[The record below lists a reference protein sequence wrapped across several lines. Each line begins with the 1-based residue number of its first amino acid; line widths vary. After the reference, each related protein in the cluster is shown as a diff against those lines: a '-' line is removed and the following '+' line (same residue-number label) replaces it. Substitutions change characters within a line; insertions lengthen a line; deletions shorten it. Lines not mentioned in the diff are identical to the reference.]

1 MTAAFSAA
9 FLDLTSPAGET
20 MARWQSRWIG
30 ATVSHEGQPWA
41 YRDFDWDGIPSG
53 AQSDAAQVGLR
64 FIGLP
69 NTLTVLMEAQDNGW
83 SGRLRVY
90 QYPVADDGPSPPGSM
105 VLVGSPR
112 GLVSI
117 QSISITEIRVSL
129 ASAQI
134 ARGGAAFPPR
144 TADQSLIGISC
155 VLEV

>member
-1 MTAAFSAA
+1 MI
-9 FLDLTSPAGET
+9 
-20 MARWQSRWIG
+20 RWQSRWIG
-30 ATVSHEGQPWA
+30 ATVTHENQAWE
-41 YRDFDWDGIPSG
+41 YRDFDCDGIPSG
-53 AQSDAAQVGLR
+53 AQSDAAQVGLT
-64 FIGLP
+64 FIGVP
-69 NTLTVLMEAQDNGW
+69 ITLAVLTEAQDNGW

-117 QSISITEIRVSL
+117 QSISITQIRVSL

-144 TADQSLIGISC
+144 TADQSLIGIPC